1 MHSSSDDESI
11 VEKPTRLS
19 STINPAPS
27 VPLNE
32 GNNETISSTQ
42 ITCDLSSTVAAD
54 AADAEPISINETTDL
69 EAKTLARDANRKEKK
84 KRRKNKIL
92 LAGLPS
98 EIANDKQLQK
108 YWHKRFSLF
117 SLYDSGIKLDKE
129 SWFSVTPEKVAVHTA
144 KRCKSDIIVDAFCG
158 AGGNSIQFAMT
169 CEKGKICKET
179 LNTSE
184 RFINFPLMFVRS
196 YCH

>member
-19 STINPAPS
+19 TTINSPPSLPLNDENASISS
-27 VPLNE
+27 VPATSDDQAATTVGMEATVLNE
-32 GNNETISSTQ
+32 NI
-42 ITCDLSSTVAAD
+42 
-54 AADAEPISINETTDL
+54 DL

-92 LAGLPS
+92 QAGLPA

-117 SLYDSGIKLDKE
+117 SLYDSGIKLDK
-129 SWFSVTPEKVAVHTA
+129 
-144 KRCKSDIIVDAFCG
+144 
-158 AGGNSIQFAMT
+158 
-169 CEKGKICKET
+169 GKLI
-179 LNTSE
+179 
-184 RFINFPLMFVRS
+184 
-196 YCH
+196 

>member
-19 STINPAPS
+19 STINAPPS
-27 VPLNE
+27 IPFNE
-32 GNNETISSTQ
+32 ENAIITPTLS
-42 ITCDLSSTVAAD
+42 TCDGPASHMEPTPI
-54 AADAEPISINETTDL
+54 AENTDL
-69 EAKTLARDANRKEKK
+69 EAKTIARDANRKEKK

-117 SLYDSGIKLDKE
+117 SLYDSGIKLDKG
-129 SWFSVTPEKVAVHTA
+129 
-144 KRCKSDIIVDAFCG
+144 KRSMQYLPVIF
-158 AGGNSIQFAMT
+158 NNR
-169 CEKGKICKET
+169 
-179 LNTSE
+179 LL
-184 RFINFPLMFVRS
+184 INPQRVGSL
-196 YCH
+196 

>member
-1 MHSSSDDESI
+1 MLLHSSSDDESI

-19 STINPAPS
+19 STIISPP
-27 VPLNE
+27 VLLNE
-32 GNNETISSTQ
+32 ENTINLPAQPACEPTASVTEP
-42 ITCDLSSTVAAD
+42 TVTA
-54 AADAEPISINETTDL
+54 NETTEF
-69 EAKTLARDANRKEKK
+69 EAKSLARDANKKEKK

-92 LAGLPS
+92 AAGLPS

-117 SLYDSGIKLDKE
+117 SLYDSGIKLDKGRYVSHFFPMFINKINYLTE

-144 KRCKSDIIVDAFCG
+144 KRCKCDIIIDGFCG

-169 CEKGKICKET
+169 CEKGIKLT
-179 LNTSE
+179 
-184 RFINFPLMFVRS
+184 F
-196 YCH
+196 